1 MKKESKKSDEKSYSS
16 ESCPTDHADVASI
29 LALLCLLV
37 IIVHFIASFFP
48 QGRIWGINQWAY
60 FSPVVT
66 FPVTFLALL
75 FLLPSFNRFVLNIIK
90 TAVSPVLGRIET
102 HKHLWYLIFSLLS
115 FIPIWILRTKTHFL
129 GDGYQIL
136 SNVESG
142 ESAIKWTEPLESFL
156 HLQAFHLAKS
166 LFNLD
171 AESLYAIL
179 SCLAGSIFVFLSF
192 LFADLLVHTHFLG
205 KEKSQ
210 LKIPSKAGK
219 ILVFLILISLGS
231 IQLFFGY
238 VEHYTFLFLSVF
250 GFLFLSLAFL
260 KRSPKDPAQTGVR
273 LDASREEMKLIF
285 PLLSF
290 ALALLFHV
298 SALYLLPSV
307 FFLFWVTNEKSKF
320 YKTKRLLLGIF
331 AVFFLAIFF
340 LAYKK
345 YGWSIPPLFVP
356 LIHDRYSG
364 PGYTLFSLPHLSD
377 FLNQQL
383 LISPVGLILIL
394 AFLICKKWKALFINR
409 TSQFLLIVALSQ
421 LLFNFLIDPALGASR
436 DWDMLS
442 MVGLGYTI
450 LGLYLLLKFMKDKI
464 KFEYLIIILVVT
476 SLYSTIPWIALNSC
490 KSKTIERFRNL
501 LLIDPKKSQNGH
513 FVLVK
518 YFKDLGQEEEV
529 EKENQVQREVLPEL
543 PLIAEGKEFLV
554 KGELDSAEAK
564 LLLAKELAP
573 RLATVHDNLGMVY
586 FAKRELIKAESEY
599 KQALKLASF
608 VAGSYLGLAN
618 VYAVRGDMESAFELY
633 KKAAFLKWPHPEPY
647 YNLGLIHFRKG
658 ELNKAEDLFKQTLKW
673 DPNFEDAYVG
683 LGNVYKEKGKFQ
695 EAIKMYQS
703 AMRLKPEL
711 AKAHLQLGM
720 TYLQTNSKEEAIR
733 ELEKF
738 LELAPQSK
746 NAEEV
751 RNTLKQLRQ

>member
-1 MKKESKKSDEKSYSS
+1 
-16 ESCPTDHADVASI
+16 
-29 LALLCLLV
+29 
-37 IIVHFIASFFP
+37 
-48 QGRIWGINQWAY
+48 
-60 FSPVVT
+60 
-66 FPVTFLALL
+66 
-75 FLLPSFNRFVLNIIK
+75 
-90 TAVSPVLGRIET
+90 
-102 HKHLWYLIFSLLS
+102 
-115 FIPIWILRTKTHFL
+115 
-129 GDGYQIL
+129 
-136 SNVESG
+136 VESG
-142 ESAIKWTEPLESFL
+142 DSAIKWTEPLESFL
-156 HLQAFHLAKS
+156 HLQAFRLAKS
-166 LFNLD
+166 LLSLD
-171 AESLYAIL
+171 AQTVYAIL
-179 SCLAGSIFVFLSF
+179 SCVAGSIFVFFSF

-205 KEKSQ
+205 KERSR

-219 ILVFLILISLGS
+219 ILVFLILISMGS
-231 IQLFFGY
+231 VQLFFGY
-238 VEHYTFLFLSVF
+238 VEHYTFLFLGVF

-260 KRSPKDPAQTGVR
+260 KRSPKDSSPKDPAQSRQKAG
-273 LDASREEMKLIF
+273 LDASREEIKLIF

-290 ALALLFHV
+290 VLALLFHV
-298 SALYLLPSV
+298 SALYLLPSL
-307 FFLFWVTNEKSKF
+307 FFLFWVTNERSKF
-320 YKTKRLLLGIF
+320 HKTKRLLLGIF
-331 AVFFLAIFF
+331 AVFFLVILF
-340 LAYKK
+340 LVYKK
-345 YGWSIPPLFVP
+345 YSWSVPPIFVP

-364 PGYTLFSLPHLSD
+364 PGYTLFSLPHLLD

-383 LISPVGLILIL
+383 LVSPVGLILIL
-394 AFLICKKWKALFINR
+394 AFLICKKWRALFMDR
-409 TSQFLLIVALSQ
+409 TSRFLLIVALSQ

-442 MVGLGYTI
+442 TAGLGYTI
-450 LGLYLLLKFMKDKI
+450 LGLYLLLKFFKDKI
-464 KFEYLIIILVVT
+464 KFEYLTMILVVT
-476 SLYSTIPWIALNSC
+476 SIYSTIPWIALNSC
-490 KSKTIERFRNL
+490 ESKTIQRFRNL

-518 YFKDLGQEEEV
+518 YFKDLGQEGEV

-618 VYAVRGDMESAFELY
+618 VYAVKGDMESAFELY

-647 YNLGLIHFRKG
+647 YNLGLIYFRKG

-673 DPNFEDAYVG
+673 EPDFEDAYVG

-720 TYLQTNSKEEAIR
+720 TYLQRNSKEEAIR

-751 RNTLKQLRQ
+751 RNILKQLRQ